1 MVETWGVN
9 EDQVA
14 VGLWVFKLKMSDS
27 KVSGQRVIVGG
38 SECCS
43 SGNVNELLVSELLEP
58 IENKGDADL
67 RGFCLLQSAPTN
79 SRPR

>member
-1 MVETWGVN
+1 MVETRGVN
-9 EDQVA
+9 ENQVA

-43 SGNVNELLVSELLEP
+43 SGNVDELLVSLES
-58 IENKGDADL
+58 IENREDADL
-67 RGFCLLQSAPTN
+67 RGSCLLQSAPTN